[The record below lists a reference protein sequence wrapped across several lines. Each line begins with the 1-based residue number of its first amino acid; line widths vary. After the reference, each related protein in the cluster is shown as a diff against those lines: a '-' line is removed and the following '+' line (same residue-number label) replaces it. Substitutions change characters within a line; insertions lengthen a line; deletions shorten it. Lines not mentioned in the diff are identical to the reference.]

1 MLWWVELL
9 GITATHTEASAI
21 DQANEQQ
28 NKYKQIF
35 GSRAVQLMAFFIWV
49 YVGAEVT
56 IGGKVLVAVVVFW
69 LIQLYFRMDC
79 HCEYLV
85 GIYRT

>member
-1 MLWWVELL
+1 M
-9 GITATHTEASAI
+9 GITNAHTEASAI
-21 DQANEQQ
+21 DQANEQE

-56 IGGKVLVAVVVFW
+56 IGGKVPVTSEIFW
-69 LIQLYFRMDC
+69 LTQLHVRVDC
-79 HCEYLV
+79 HCENSGSASY
-85 GIYRT
+85 T